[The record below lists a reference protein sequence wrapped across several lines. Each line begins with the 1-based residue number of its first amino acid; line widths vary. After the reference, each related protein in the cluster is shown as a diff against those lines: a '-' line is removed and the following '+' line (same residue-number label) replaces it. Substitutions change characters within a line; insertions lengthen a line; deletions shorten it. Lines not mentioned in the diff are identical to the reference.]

1 MLAAIWSKITNSKQD
16 YSIIEIFW
24 LGLGTV
30 GTILTIISLFIPL
43 NTYILIILFVI
54 SGIYICFNRELF
66 TSYIWR
72 IKEWFARLN
81 NWNKSITILILATI
95 IIYQLSTPILY
106 DFGLYHMQSIMWA
119 EAYSTVPGLA
129 NLHGRF
135 GFNSNFLLLSGI
147 FGYHPNLYPP
157 FFSLNGLCL
166 LVFSIWLV
174 SRIQNSKNIFQQG
187 AYLFLLL
194 IFFYTFVK
202 YVSSTSTD
210 IVAHILVIYI
220 LFQLTGEKENP
231 SSRGLLFTIIPVF
244 CITLKLSS
252 AAIILVPIL
261 AVSYLIKYRKYKEIS
276 LLTAISAII
285 IIPWIIRFAILTG
298 YLIYP
303 FPSVDLFNFDWKVP
317 IENVVAEKDAALAW
331 ARIGQRSTEEV
342 LAMPFFTW
350 FPIWVKALPPID
362 LLLYI
367 LAFVSP
373 IIIILYRKY
382 IKNNRTIFA
391 WLIAYAGLIFGF
403 INAPDPRFGFGFII
417 SCALLPIFIKNKRDC
432 QIMQNT
438 EKKYRIALSLCTVIF
453 MIGLIALALRQVKHY
468 KVDNEPDL
476 TLLYKP
482 QSVDNIKTEKGATFT
497 KHSIENLTI
506 YSPDIDNRCFD
517 QKLPCMPY
525 FDNRIEMRG
534 ESLQDGFRMKKQE

>member
-1 MLAAIWSKITNSKQD
+1 MLATIWSKITDSKQD

-24 LGLGTV
+24 LGLGTL

-81 NWNKSITILILATI
+81 NWNKSITILILAVI

-119 EAYSTVPGLA
+119 ETYRTVPGLA

-166 LVFSIWLV
+166 FIFSIWIV

-187 AYLFLLL
+187 AYLFLFL

-220 LFQLTGEKENP
+220 LLQLSEEKENP
-231 SSRGLLFTIIPVF
+231 SSRGLLFTVIPIF

-252 AAIILVPIL
+252 AAIILAPLLIL
-261 AVSYLIKYRKYKEIS
+261 IYLVKYKKYKEIS
-276 LLTAISAII
+276 LLTTIGAII
-285 IIPWIIRFAILTG
+285 MIPWIIRFAILTG
-298 YLIYP
+298 YIIYP

-331 ARIGQRSTEEV
+331 ARIGQRPTEEV

-350 FPIWVKALPPID
+350 FPIWLKALPHID

-373 IIIILYRKY
+373 IIIIIYRKY

-391 WLIAYAGLIFGF
+391 WLIAYAGFIFGF
-403 INAPDPRFGFGFII
+403 VNAPDPRFGFGFII
-417 SCALLPIFIKNKRDC
+417 SCVLLPIFLKKERDC
-432 QIMQNT
+432 QIMQNIR
-438 EKKYRIALSLCTVIF
+438 KKCSIALSLCIIGF
-453 MIGLIALALRQVKHY
+453 MIGFMALALRQVKHY
-468 KVDNEPDL
+468 QSDNESVL

-482 QSVDNIKTEKGATFT
+482 QSVDNIKTEKEATFT
-497 KHSIENLTI
+497 KHSIEDLI
-506 YSPDIDNRCFD
+506 IFSPDIDNRCFD
-517 QKLPCMPY
+517 QELPCMPY
-525 FDNRIEMRG
+525 FDSRIEIRG
-534 ESLQDGFRMKKQE
+534 ESLQDGFRMKK